1 MSCTAPVSLLAAI
14 MLTSAVPG
22 PAVTASRRLSGSTS
36 PASSTPTSTC
46 SPPRR
51 AAAVRAESSTAGCS
65 RGEVTTR
72 GARTPAARAA
82 RARPVT
88 TSASASVPPEVNS
101 TSCGSTSSAA
111 ASRAR
116 ARASIAPTRRPDAC
130 WAAGFAHPP
139 RPSRRSAATCSATS
153 GRTGVVAAWSR

>member
-14 MLTSAVPG
+14 MLTSAVLG

-36 PASSTPTSTC
+36 PASSTPTSMC
-46 SPPRR
+46 SAPRW

-72 GARTPAARAA
+72 GADTPAARAA
-82 RARPVT
+82 RARPAT
-88 TSASASVPPEVNS
+88 TSASASVPPE
-101 TSCGSTSSAA
+101 
-111 ASRAR
+111 
-116 ARASIAPTRRPDAC
+116 AC

-139 RPSRRSAATCSATS
+139 RPSLRSAATCAATS